1 MNIHV
6 QNLSPTTSREELIDC
21 FEEYGAV
28 SDVTVSTYTVEGK
41 SRASGFVEMPSDVQ
55 AQAAIEGLRGKE
67 LAGNLLKIHK
77 D

>member
-1 MNIHV
+1 M
-6 QNLSPTTSREELIDC
+6 
-21 FEEYGAV
+21 

-55 AQAAIEGLRGKE
+55 AQAAIEGLRGME
-67 LAGNLLKIHK
+67 LAGNLLKIHE